1 MFLWRFLVTIVHY
14 IFIVLT
20 IGVLDSFLL
29 VIIIECQER
38 DAESVFVSQQLLQ
51 QITSGKVPER

>member
-14 IFIVLT
+14 IFTVLT

-38 DAESVFVSQQLLQ
+38 YAESVFVSQQLLQ
-51 QITSGKVPER
+51 KITSGKVPER

>member
-14 IFIVLT
+14 IFPVLT
-20 IGVLDSFLL
+20 IGDLNAKRDMLKS
-29 VIIIECQER
+29 VI
-38 DAESVFVSQQLLQ
+38 VSQQPLQ